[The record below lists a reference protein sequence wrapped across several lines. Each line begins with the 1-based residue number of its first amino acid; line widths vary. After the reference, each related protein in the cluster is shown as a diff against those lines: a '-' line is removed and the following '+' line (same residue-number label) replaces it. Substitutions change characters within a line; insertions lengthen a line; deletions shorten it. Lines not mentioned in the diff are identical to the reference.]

1 MILLLNDIGVLKVSL
16 QLFSSLNSGIANFT
30 NFIGVE
36 QLPFVI
42 MKLMIE
48 LNNKFSMNEIQEG
61 ISNITVILN
70 V

>member
-16 QLFSSLNSGIANFT
+16 QLFSALNPRIANFA

-36 QLPFVI
+36 QLPFMI
-42 MKLMIE
+42 MKLMVE

-61 ISNITVILN
+61 ISDITVILN